1 MISAPLKDTANPLS
15 HHVMASSNVFNSTQ
29 ALAPVNTK
37 SIAPSITYNTHELM
51 ILNIELGQT
60 IRKFL
65 GKH

>member
-1 MISAPLKDTANPLS
+1 MMPAPVKDTANPLS
-15 HHVMASSNVFNSTQ
+15 HHVMASSNFFNCTQ

-37 SIAPSITYNTHELM
+37 SIAPSITYNIHELM
-51 ILNIELGQT
+51 ILNVDLGKT

>member
-15 HHVMASSNVFNSTQ
+15 HHVMASSSVFNSTQ

-51 ILNIELGQT
+51 TLNIDLGQT

>member
-15 HHVMASSNVFNSTQ
+15 HKVMASSNVFNSTQ

-51 ILNIELGQT
+51 ILNIDLGQT

>member
-15 HHVMASSNVFNSTQ
+15 HHVMASSSVFNSTQ
-29 ALAPVNTK
+29 ALPPVNTK

-51 ILNIELGQT
+51 ILNIDLGQT
-60 IRKFL
+60 LRKFL

>member
-15 HHVMASSNVFNSTQ
+15 HHVMALSNVFNCTQ
-29 ALAPVNTK
+29 ALAPANTK

-51 ILNIELGQT
+51 ILNIDLGQT